1 MQVLHSQHKLWLS
14 PCVRAVLSKDGE
26 ETTLA
31 NRLRV
36 AVGKPQYY
44 CINWL
49 AFTLSAQLAVEPA
62 WLWYSFPEVGIRKET
77 EIGLSQGRGWSM
89 NTEASEKRLH
99 DRSTQDLTP
108 GSYSPHLI
116 ITCKLHLMLAA
127 PKAIMLFVKISTT
140 TSMAKPHGGKNA
152 NTRVP
157 PPVIGALM
165 MRWPSRRWIP

>member
-1 MQVLHSQHKLWLS
+1 MQVLHSKHKLWRS
-14 PCVRAVLSKDGE
+14 PCVRAALSKDGE

-36 AVGKPQYY
+36 PVGKPQYY

-49 AFTLSAQLAVEPA
+49 AFTLLVQLAGEPA

-77 EIGLSQGRGWSM
+77 EVGLSQGRGCCM
-89 NTEASEKRLH
+89 NTEQTSEKRLH

-140 TSMAKPHGGKNA
+140 TSNGKA
-152 NTRVP
+152 T
-157 PPVIGALM
+157 
-165 MRWPSRRWIP
+165 WWKEC

>member
-44 CINWL
+44 CINLL
-49 AFTLSAQLAVEPA
+49 AFTLSAQLAVGVVELA
-62 WLWYSFPEVGIRKET
+62 WLWYSFPEVGIRKGT
-77 EIGLSQGRGWSM
+77 EIGLSQGRGCCM
-89 NTEASEKRLH
+89 NTEQTSEKRLH

-127 PKAIMLFVKISTT
+127 PKAIILFVKISTT
-140 TSMAKPHGGKNA
+140 TSNGKA
-152 NTRVP
+152 T
-157 PPVIGALM
+157 
-165 MRWPSRRWIP
+165 WWKEC